1 MRFRKLAVIVSL
13 FISQFLFAQDF
24 KQASEYLSYIG
35 EEYSRIAKDQW
46 SYTKAVGH
54 GKGSRKI
61 DKRRLEVA
69 QSILEAKRKI
79 ARMPPFNRTT
89 KFRDAIVSSMTVRY
103 HVIQEDYA
111 KIVDME
117 EVAEQSY
124 DQMEAYLLAK
134 KLASEKVQSAHQ
146 VVSNQQKI
154 FANENNI
161 NLIQSETKLGEKMKE
176 ASRVFDYY
184 NEVYLL
190 FFKSYKQEAY
200 LIEAM
205 SRQDIN
211 AIEQNKS
218 ALLNYSKDSRE
229 KLKELTNY
237 HGDQSLYLSSR
248 QCLQFYSEEAENK
261 IPIQM
266 EYFMKKNQFQKIK
279 SAFDQIKTSKRTQA
293 DIDKYNNAIAELNIA
308 MEKFNAITTSLNKE
322 RSKLLDNWNNKSNA
336 FLDKHIP

>member
-1 MRFRKLAVIVSL
+1 MRFRNLAIIIFL
-13 FISQFLFAQDF
+13 FITQFLYAQDL
-24 KQASEYLSYIG
+24 KKANEYMRYIG

-61 DKRRLEVA
+61 EKRRLEVA

-89 KFRDAIVSSMTVRY
+89 EYRDAIVSSMTVSY

-134 KLASEKVQSAHQ
+134 KLADEKVQSAHQ
-146 VVSNQQKI
+146 VANNQQKI
-154 FANENNI
+154 FAKENNI

-176 ASRVFDYY
+176 ASLVFDYY
-184 NEVYLL
+184 NEIYLL

-200 LIEAM
+200 LIDAM

-218 ALLNYSKDSRE
+218 ALLKYSKDSRE

-237 HGDQSLYLSSR
+237 HGDQSLYISSR
-248 QCLQFYSEEAENK
+248 QCLQFYSQEAENK
-261 IPIQM
+261 IPVQL
-266 EYFMKKNQFQKIK
+266 EYFMKNDQFQKIK
-279 SAFDQIKTSKRTQA
+279 SAFDLIKSSKRTQA
-293 DIDKYNNAIAELNIA
+293 DIDKYNNAIDELNVA
-308 MEKFNAITTSLNKE
+308 MEKFNAINTSLNKE
-322 RSKLLDNWNNKSNA
+322 RSKLLDNWNNKSNS
-336 FLDKHIP
+336 FLDRHIP